1 MPFRGYVDICQQSH
15 VAGWAADESGRRA
28 PVTIR
33 VNGQPVTAAP
43 SILLRPDLPAHG
55 VSQEAGFTFFF
66 AEPLGKSD
74 VVEVLFPDESHLA
87 ESPCTSH
94 QQRLRELLDGID
106 PQMHGIE
113 LGPLDRP
120 ILGKRE
126 YNILYVDHAT
136 REDLLEKYKISGSP
150 ETLMPERIVP
160 VDIVWPGGPIAPLL
174 NGRPKPDYCIAS
186 HVIEHVPNV
195 IGWLQHLAGALKEGG
210 ILSLAIPDKTRTFD
224 HNRATSRPADLID
237 AYVRR
242 LQAPSARHI
251 FDHVTSVSPVGTT
264 PQRPSPELIRQALED
279 AVAAEQKGVYM
290 DVHCHVFTQQSFL
303 EVFGVLA
310 HTGLLPVKLR
320 RFFPTRENANE
331 FIVSLETSDESP
343 DQKAGSYYR
352 AAAELSPQPV
362 APPPRSSW
370 KTLWR

>member
-1 MPFRGYVDICQQSH
+1 MSFRGYVDICQQSH

-33 VNGQPVTAAP
+33 VNGQCVTEEP
-43 SILLRPDLPAHG
+43 SILLRSDLPAHG

-66 AEPLGKSD
+66 AEPLGMSD
-74 VVEVLFPDESHLA
+74 VVEVLFPDESHLT

-106 PQMHGIE
+106 PQMQGIE

-126 YNILYVDHAT
+126 YNVLYVDHGT
-136 REDLLEKYKISGSP
+136 REELLEKYKVSGSP

-160 VDIVWPGGPIAPLL
+160 VDIIWPGGSMAPLL
-174 NGRPKPDYCIAS
+174 NGRPKLEYCIAS
-186 HVIEHVPNV
+186 HVIEHVPDV
-195 IGWLQHLAGALKEGG
+195 IRWLQHLADALIEGG
-210 ILSLAIPDKTRTFD
+210 IISLAIPDKTRTFD
-224 HNRATSRPADLID
+224 HNRAESRPADLID

-242 LQAPSARHI
+242 LQVPSARHI

-279 AVAAEQKGVYM
+279 AIAAEQKAVYT

-303 EVFGVLA
+303 HVFGA
-310 HTGLLPVKLR
+310 IAQTGLLPVKLR

-331 FIVSLETSDESP
+331 FIVSLETSTEP
-343 DQKAGSYYR
+343 PECKADSFYR
-352 AAAELSPQPV
+352 TAAELSPQPA
-362 APPPRSSW
+362 APPPRFSW
-370 KTLWR
+370 RTFWR